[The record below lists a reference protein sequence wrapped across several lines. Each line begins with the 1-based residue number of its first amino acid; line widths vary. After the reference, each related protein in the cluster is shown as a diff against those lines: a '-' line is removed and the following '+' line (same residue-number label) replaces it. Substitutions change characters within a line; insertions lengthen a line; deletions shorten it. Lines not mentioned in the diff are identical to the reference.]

1 MMGNENHSDRA
12 HAVFSPSGFARW
24 GGVYPDYNGCTASIN
39 MEADIPDTD
48 SPYAKEG
55 TLAHEICEAKVRHYI
70 DPDGYSKRK
79 LSARLK
85 KLKNEAEYAPEM
97 DKHTDAY
104 LEYIKAQALVYDK
117 TPYIAVEQRY
127 SIPLGD
133 AESFGTSDC
142 VIIGDDTLQIVDFKY
157 GRGVKVDAEHNPQ
170 LMLYALGACKQYD
183 MFYQFSKV
191 KLCIFQ
197 PRLDHISEWEVSTV
211 DLIGNFA
218 QIARAKVTEAL
229 NNPQFKPSET
239 SCRFCKAKAIC
250 RARAQKN
257 LELAGFVT
265 AKPDTIGLEEIEGL
279 IKQGSDV
286 AKWLEDLKAYA
297 LKLTLSGTEVP
308 GLKAVEGRGSRVWTD
323 MDEAFK
329 RLNAKGYEDGVLYER
344 KPLTLAQVEKIV
356 GKKDFGELVGDLVE
370 KKAGKPTLVPISD
383 KREAINNIPSA
394 TEAFGTT
401 KEDE

>member
-1 MMGNENHSDRA
+1 
-12 HAVFSPSGFARW
+12 
-24 GGVYPDYNGCTASIN
+24 
-39 MEADIPDTD
+39 
-48 SPYAKEG
+48 
-55 TLAHEICEAKVRHYI
+55 
-70 DPDGYSKRK
+70 
-79 LSARLK
+79 
-85 KLKNEAEYAPEM
+85 
-97 DKHTDAY
+97 
-104 LEYIKAQALVYDK
+104 
-117 TPYIAVEQRY
+117 
-127 SIPLGD
+127 
-133 AESFGTSDC
+133 
-142 VIIGDDTLQIVDFKY
+142 
-157 GRGVKVDAEHNPQ
+157 
-170 LMLYALGACKQYD
+170 
-183 MFYQFSKV
+183 
-191 KLCIFQ
+191 
-197 PRLDHISEWEVSTV
+197 
-211 DLIGNFA
+211 
-218 QIARAKVTEAL
+218 
-229 NNPQFKPSET
+229 
-239 SCRFCKAKAIC
+239 
-250 RARAQKN
+250 